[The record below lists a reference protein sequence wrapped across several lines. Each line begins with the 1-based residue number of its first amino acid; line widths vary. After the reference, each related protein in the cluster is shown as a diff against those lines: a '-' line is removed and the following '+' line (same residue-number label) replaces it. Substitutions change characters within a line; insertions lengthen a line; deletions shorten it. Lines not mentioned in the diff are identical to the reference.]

1 MRVKKSPSPREI
13 AATDTLRDAGRFI
26 SRGEALTSKKKVLV
40 VDDHPILREG
50 LAQLISRQPD
60 LMVCGEAGD
69 AQQAMT
75 LIESLKPD
83 LAVVDISMAGKS
95 GLELIK
101 DLRVMHP
108 DMSVLVMSMHDESL
122 YAERVLRAG
131 ARGYIMK
138 QAGGDLVL
146 KAIRQVLNGEVYISP
161 VMSAKILDTLSGR
174 KPRGSSSPIEK
185 LSDREFEIF
194 QLVGLGKSTR
204 DTAKQL
210 NLSPKTVDAH
220 RGHIKEKLELKDATS
235 LVRYAV
241 RWVETENAAPAPP
254 VT

>member
-1 MRVKKSPSPREI
+1 
-13 AATDTLRDAGRFI
+13 
-26 SRGEALTSKKKVLV
+26 
-40 VDDHPILREG
+40 
-50 LAQLISRQPD
+50 
-60 LMVCGEAGD
+60 
-69 AQQAMT
+69 
-75 LIESLKPD
+75 
-83 LAVVDISMAGKS
+83 
-95 GLELIK
+95 
-101 DLRVMHP
+101 
-108 DMSVLVMSMHDESL
+108 
-122 YAERVLRAG
+122 
-131 ARGYIMK
+131 MK

-210 NLSPKTVDAH
+210 NLSPKTVDTH
-220 RGHIKEKLELKDATS
+220 RSHIKEKLELQDATS

-254 VT
+254 LT